1 MPCDDITEWVE
12 LKLNSKDRL
21 NDYSVTKR
29 TCGAEIGNQSFL
41 LELFRGESLS
51 DIMAM
56 EPEALL
62 GQVQVDNETD
72 EFFALKHLFALQ
84 ETLSSFVGRT
94 SADPEATC
102 SIAKVDF
109 SEEET
114 VIEATLSVVALTNKI
129 KACGAC
135 GSCGK
140 KKSIS

>member
-1 MPCDDITEWVE
+1 MPPFF
-12 LKLNSKDRL
+12 SK
-21 NDYSVTKR
+21 
-29 TCGAEIGNQSFL
+29 
-41 LELFRGESLS
+41 
-51 DIMAM
+51 
-56 EPEALL
+56 
-62 GQVQVDNETD
+62 NETD

-114 VIEATLSVVALTNKI
+114 VIEATLSVVAVTNKI